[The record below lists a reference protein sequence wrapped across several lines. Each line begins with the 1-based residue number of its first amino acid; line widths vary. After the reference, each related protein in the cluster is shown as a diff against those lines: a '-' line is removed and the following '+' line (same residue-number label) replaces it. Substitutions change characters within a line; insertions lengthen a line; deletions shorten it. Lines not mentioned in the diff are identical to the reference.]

1 CPPLC
6 LAERVAEECDE
17 AHERLHIATDR
28 IIELETINRRL
39 TDELAARTKEA
50 TNPSESSS
58 MTSSWCSSVEDTT
71 EGITPYVVLIQRF
84 WRARRAK
91 RLLRIVDLWSRL
103 THQAVVS
110 TRRREALL
118 VLRRPEEQG
127 SLHRDCSEASTVHAK
142 MFTPVELPVVQGC
155 RPSEE
160 AQRPFR

>member
-1 CPPLC
+1 FVPLYVWPSG
-6 LAERVAEECDE
+6 LPRN
-17 AHERLHIATDR
+17 ATKLMNDSISLQIVLLSSR
-28 IIELETINRRL
+28 PSTVGSLTSWQLEPRRRPTL
-39 TDELAARTKEA
+39 
-50 TNPSESSS
+50 
-58 MTSSWCSSVEDTT
+58 
-71 EGITPYVVLIQRF
+71 QRF